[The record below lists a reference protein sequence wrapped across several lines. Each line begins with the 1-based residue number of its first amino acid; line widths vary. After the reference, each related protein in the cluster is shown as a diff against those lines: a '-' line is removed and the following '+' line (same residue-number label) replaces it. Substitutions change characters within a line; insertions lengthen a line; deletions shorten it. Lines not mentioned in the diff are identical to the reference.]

1 MKENKAR
8 PVFTRCEPAFL
19 LENSPARTYVTQ
31 VQATDEDS
39 QEPGAITYQM
49 VGLENKLKFN
59 VDPINGTI
67 TSDYVILHTHTHT
80 HTHTSS
86 SIIFMADRSGSAT
99 TCVGPRP
106 VAEPDRTRSA
116 FRVTRS
122 GNDGE
127 LDRVRQPH
135 GLDRVRL
142 QNPICIM
149 SRSFRQ

>member
-1 MKENKAR
+1 LLIDLEYLEFLQKKRMKENKAR

-80 HTHTSS
+80 HTHILLNHFYGG
-86 SIIFMADRSGSAT
+86 SIGFGNHMCWTAPG
-99 TCVGPRP
+99 C
-106 VAEPDRTRSA
+106 RTRS
-116 FRVTRS
+116 
-122 GNDGE
+122 
-127 LDRVRQPH
+127 
-135 GLDRVRL
+135 
-142 QNPICIM
+142 NPICIQ
-149 SRSFRQ
+149 SHSFRL